1 MNTPARP
8 TSTPLLRRTLILS
21 AIATGVLAV
30 AGALI
35 GWAVAGQSGLISAL
49 VGVLLAAVFLAITAI
64 SILIANHWY
73 GDDLYVP
80 IFFGAVL
87 GGWLLKFVIFLVV
100 LATLRGAPWV
110 QPQVFFFAILAGI
123 VVTLIIDVV
132 VMLRT
137 RMPNVSDVELPESTE
152 DPADS

>member
-30 AGALI
+30 LGAVI
-35 GWAVAGQSGLISAL
+35 GWAVAGQEGLVSAL
-49 VGVLLAAVFLAITAI
+49 VGVLLSAVFLAITAI
-64 SILIANHWY
+64 SILVANRWY

-87 GGWLLKFVIFLVV
+87 GGWLVKFVIFLVV
-100 LATLRGAPWV
+100 LATLRGQPWI
-110 QPQVFFFAILAGI
+110 QPQVLFLAIVAGI
-123 VVTLIIDVV
+123 VVTLIIDVI
-132 VMLRT
+132 VMSRS
-137 RMPNVSDVELPESTE
+137 RMPNVSDVTLPESTE
-152 DPADS
+152 DSSDS

>member
-30 AGALI
+30 LGAFI
-35 GWAVAGQSGLISAL
+35 GWAVAEQEGLISAL

-64 SILIANHWY
+64 SILIANRWY

-100 LATLRGAPWV
+100 LATLRGQPWV

-132 VMLRT
+132 VMTRS
-137 RMPNVSDVELPESTE
+137 RMPNVSDVSLPESTE
-152 DPADS
+152 DSSDS